1 MSSIWNGVPKPDR
14 SGESIPKR
22 VPGGNRPRRREMH
35 AGFLNGRSPDSL
47 RGAAGRHPPGA
58 LASRP
63 HPLPADPPVDVAGGH
78 CVGRAQGA
86 PWSPF
91 RLIEVGES
99 GLAAPSLVQGGTP
112 ALPGGVSR
120 DVVELC
126 GITRPGRPA
135 DSCRCRRNSM
145 PRCMTH
151 AASQGL
157 RRVVSS
163 CGPRLESRTKLF
175 Q

>member
-1 MSSIWNGVPKPDR
+1 MVIPKPDR
-14 SGESIPKR
+14 SDESIPKR

-47 RGAAGRHPPGA
+47 RRRGRTASPGSAGVPPAAAPCRPSRRRRRRPLRRPGA
-58 LASRP
+58 RSAMEP
-63 HPLPADPPVDVAGGH
+63 FPVDRSRR
-78 CVGRAQGA
+78 VGPGCAK
-86 PWSPF
+86 PW
-91 RLIEVGES
+91 
-99 GLAAPSLVQGGTP
+99 AGGTP

-145 PRCMTH
+145 PRCMTR